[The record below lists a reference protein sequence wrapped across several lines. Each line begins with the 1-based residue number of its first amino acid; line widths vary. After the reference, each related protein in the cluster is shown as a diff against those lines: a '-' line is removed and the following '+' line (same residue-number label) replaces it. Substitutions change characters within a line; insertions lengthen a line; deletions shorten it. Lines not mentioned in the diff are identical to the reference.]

1 MKARYWVGGCLSAII
16 LLAVIGGAAYY
27 FILQVS
33 DKLVDAYTSLEPR
46 VFTRA
51 EAEPDETL
59 SVAEEERDETLSVI
73 DRFRDFVIAL
83 ERGEETESF
92 SLSADDI
99 NALLEYEDLVREFH
113 GMARVDIQDDRLLAE
128 ISVPLGLFN
137 ERFEGRYLNG
147 TGELSV
153 EMRDGRLDV
162 NIDRLEVG
170 GRNIPEEFMN
180 EIRKN
185 NLVENLLQN
194 PSVERFMGLVKSVK
208 VQDGRVV
215 IEPK

>member
-16 LLAVIGGAAYY
+16 LLAVIAGAAYY
-27 FILQVS
+27 FLLQAS
-33 DKLVDAYTSLEPR
+33 DDLVDTYTSPEPR
-46 VFTRA
+46 DFA
-51 EAEPDETL
+51 P
-59 SVAEEERDETLSVI
+59 AEERQDEVLSVI
-73 DRFRDFVIAL
+73 DRFRDFAIAL

-92 SLSADDI
+92 LLSADDI
-99 NALLEYEDLVREFH
+99 NAILENEDLLREFH
-113 GMARVDIQDDRLLAE
+113 GMARVDIQDDRMQAD
-128 ISVPLGLFN
+128 ISVPLGMIN

-147 TGELSV
+147 TGEISV
-153 EMRDGRLDV
+153 EMRDGRLEV

-185 NLVENLLQN
+185 NLVETLFQD
-194 PSVERFMGLVKSVK
+194 PSLERFMGLVKSVK
-208 VQDGRVV
+208 VEDGRVV

>member
-16 LLAVIGGAAYY
+16 LLAVIVGAAYY
-27 FILQVS
+27 FILQAS
-33 DKLVDAYTSLEPR
+33 DELVDTYTSPEPR
-46 VFTRA
+46 DFARV
-51 EAEPDETL
+51 
-59 SVAEEERDETLSVI
+59 EEGRDEALSVI

-99 NALLEYEDLVREFH
+99 NALLEYEDLLREFH

-128 ISVPLGLFN
+128 ISVPLDLFN

-153 EMRDGRLDV
+153 EMRDGRLEV

-185 NLVENLLQN
+185 NLVETLLQD
-194 PSVERFMGLVKSVK
+194 PSLERFMGLVKSVN
-208 VQDGRVV
+208 VEDGRVV

>member
-16 LLAVIGGAAYY
+16 LLAVIAGAAYY
-27 FILQVS
+27 FILQAS
-33 DKLVDAYTSLEPR
+33 DELVETYTSPAPR
-46 VFTRA
+46 DFARA
-51 EAEPDETL
+51 EEG
-59 SVAEEERDETLSVI
+59 RDLALSVI
-73 DRFRDFVIAL
+73 DRFRAFVIAL
-83 ERGEETESF
+83 ERGEETGTF
-92 SLSADDI
+92 SLSVDDI
-99 NALLEYEDLVREFH
+99 NALLEYEDLLREFH

-128 ISVPLGLFN
+128 ISVPLDLFN

-153 EMRDGRLDV
+153 EMRDGRLEV

-185 NLVENLLQN
+185 NLVETLLQD
-194 PSVERFMGLVKSVK
+194 PSLERFMGLVKSVK

-215 IEPK
+215 IEPN

>member
-1 MKARYWVGGCLSAII
+1 MKTRFWVGGCLFSII
-16 LLAVIGGAAYY
+16 LLVAIGGAAYY
-27 FILQVS
+27 FLLQAS
-33 DKLVDAYTSLEPR
+33 DELVDTYTSPEPR
-46 VFTRA
+46 DFARV
-51 EAEPDETL
+51 
-59 SVAEEERDETLSVI
+59 EEGRDEALSVI

-99 NALLEYEDLVREFH
+99 NALLENENLLREFH
-113 GMARVDIQDDRLLAE
+113 GMARVDIQDDRMQAD
-128 ISVPLGLFN
+128 ISVPLGMIN

-153 EMRDGRLDV
+153 EMRDGRLEV

-185 NLVENLLQN
+185 NLVETLLQD
-194 PSVERFMGLVKSVK
+194 PSLDRFMGLVKSVK
-208 VQDGRVV
+208 VEDGRVV

>member
-1 MKARYWVGGCLSAII
+1 MKTRYWVGGCLSAII
-16 LLAVIGGAAYY
+16 LLAVIAGAAYY
-27 FILQVS
+27 FLLQVS
-33 DKLVDAYTSLEPR
+33 DELVDTYTSPQ
-46 VFTRA
+46 
-51 EAEPDETL
+51 P
-59 SVAEEERDETLSVI
+59 
-73 DRFRDFVIAL
+73 RDFARVEEGRDAALTVIERIRDFAIAL
-83 ERGEETESF
+83 ERGEESERF

-99 NALLEYEDLVREFH
+99 NALLENEDLLREFH

-128 ISVPLGLFN
+128 ISVPLDLFN

-153 EMRDGRLDV
+153 EMKDDRLKV

-170 GRNIPEEFMN
+170 GRNLPEEFMN

-185 NLVENLLQN
+185 NLVETLLQD
-194 PSVERFMGLVKSVK
+194 PSLKQFMGLVKSVK
-208 VQDGRVV
+208 VEDGRVV

>member
-16 LLAVIGGAAYY
+16 LLAVIAGAAYY
-27 FILQVS
+27 FILQAS
-33 DKLVDAYTSLEPR
+33 NELVDTYTSPEPLD
-46 VFTRA
+46 FARA
-51 EAEPDETL
+51 EEG
-59 SVAEEERDETLSVI
+59 RDEALSVI

-99 NALLEYEDLVREFH
+99 NALLEYEDLLREFH

-128 ISVPLGLFN
+128 ISVPLDLFN

-147 TGELSV
+147 TGDISV
-153 EMRDGRLDV
+153 EMRDGRLEV

-185 NLVENLLQN
+185 NLVETLLQD
-194 PSVERFMGLVKSVK
+194 PSLERFMGLVKSVK
-208 VQDGRVV
+208 VEDGRVV

>member
-16 LLAVIGGAAYY
+16 LLAVIAGAAYY
-27 FILQVS
+27 FLLQAS
-33 DKLVDAYTSLEPR
+33 DDLVDAYTSPEPR
-46 VFTRA
+46 DFARV
-51 EAEPDETL
+51 
-59 SVAEEERDETLSVI
+59 EEGRDEALSVI
-73 DRFRDFVIAL
+73 DRFRDFAIAL
-83 ERGEETESF
+83 ERGEETGSF

-99 NALLEYEDLVREFH
+99 NALLEFEDLLREFH
-113 GMARVDIQDDRLLAE
+113 GMARVDIQDDRMQAD
-128 ISVPLGLFN
+128 ISVPLGMIN

-153 EMRDGRLDV
+153 EMRDGRLEV

-185 NLVENLLQN
+185 NLIETLLQD
-194 PSVERFMGLVKSVK
+194 PSLDRFMGLVKSVK
-208 VQDGRVV
+208 VEDGRVV

>member
-16 LLAVIGGAAYY
+16 LLAVIAGAAYY
-27 FILQVS
+27 FLLQAS
-33 DKLVDAYTSLEPR
+33 DDLVDAYTSPEPR
-46 VFTRA
+46 DFA
-51 EAEPDETL
+51 P
-59 SVAEEERDETLSVI
+59 AEERRDEVLSVI
-73 DRFRDFVIAL
+73 DRFRDFAVAL

-99 NALLEYEDLVREFH
+99 NALLENENLLREFH
-113 GMARVDIQDDRLLAE
+113 GMARVDIQDDRMQAD
-128 ISVPLGLFN
+128 ISVPLGMIN

-153 EMRDGRLDV
+153 EMRDGRLEV

-185 NLVENLLQN
+185 NLVETLLQD
-194 PSVERFMGLVKSVK
+194 PSLDRFMGLVKSVK
-208 VQDGRVV
+208 VEDGRVV

>member
-16 LLAVIGGAAYY
+16 LLAVIVGAAYY
-27 FILQVS
+27 FILQAS
-33 DKLVDAYTSLEPR
+33 DELVDTYTSPEPR
-46 VFTRA
+46 DFARA
-51 EAEPDETL
+51 EEG
-59 SVAEEERDETLSVI
+59 RDEALSVI

-99 NALLEYEDLVREFH
+99 NALLEYEDLLREFH

-128 ISVPLGLFN
+128 ISVPLDLFN

-153 EMRDGRLDV
+153 EMRDGRLEV

-185 NLVENLLQN
+185 NVVETLLQD
-194 PSVERFMGLVKSVK
+194 PSLERFMGLVKSVK
-208 VQDGRVV
+208 VEDGRVV

>member
-16 LLAVIGGAAYY
+16 LLAVIAGAAYY
-27 FILQVS
+27 FLLQAS
-33 DKLVDAYTSLEPR
+33 DELVETYTSPEPR
-46 VFTRA
+46 DFARA
-51 EAEPDETL
+51 EEG
-59 SVAEEERDETLSVI
+59 RDEVLSII
-73 DRFRDFVIAL
+73 DRFRDFAIAL
-83 ERGEETESF
+83 EQGEETERF

-99 NALLEYEDLVREFH
+99 NALLENEDLLREFH

-128 ISVPLGLFN
+128 ISVPLDLFN

-147 TGELSV
+147 TGELSI
-153 EMRDGRLDV
+153 EMKDDRLEV

-185 NLVENLLQN
+185 NLVETLHQD
-194 PSVERFMGLVKSVK
+194 PSLERLMGLVKSVK
-208 VQDGRVV
+208 VEDGRVV

>member
-16 LLAVIGGAAYY
+16 LLAVIAGAAYY
-27 FILQVS
+27 FILQAS
-33 DKLVDAYTSLEPR
+33 DELVETYTSPEPR
-46 VFTRA
+46 DFARV
-51 EAEPDETL
+51 
-59 SVAEEERDETLSVI
+59 EEGRDEALSVI
-73 DRFRDFVIAL
+73 DRFRDFIIAV
-83 ERGEETESF
+83 ERGEEAGSF

-99 NALLEYEDLVREFH
+99 NALLEFEDLLREFH
-113 GMARVDIQDDRLLAE
+113 GMARVDIRDDRLMAE
-128 ISVPLGLFN
+128 ISVPLDLFN

-153 EMRDGRLDV
+153 EMKDDRLTV

-170 GRNIPEEFMN
+170 GQNIPEEFMN

-185 NLVENLLQN
+185 NLVETLLQD
-194 PSVERFMGLVKSVK
+194 PSLEQFMGLVKSVK
-208 VQDGRVV
+208 VEDGRVV

>member
-1 MKARYWVGGCLSAII
+1 MKTRYWVGGCLSAII
-16 LLAVIGGAAYY
+16 LLAVIAGAAYY
-27 FILQVS
+27 FLLQAS
-33 DKLVDAYTSLEPR
+33 DDLVDAYTSPEPR
-46 VFTRA
+46 DFARV
-51 EAEPDETL
+51 
-59 SVAEEERDETLSVI
+59 EEGRDETLAVI
-73 DRFRDFVIAL
+73 DRFRDFAIAL
-83 ERGEETESF
+83 ERGEETGSF

-99 NALLEYEDLVREFH
+99 NALLEFEDLLREFH

-128 ISVPLGLFN
+128 ISVPLDLFN

-153 EMRDGRLDV
+153 EMRDGRLEV

-185 NLVENLLQN
+185 NLVETLLQD
-194 PSVERFMGLVKSVK
+194 PSLDRFMGLVKSVK
-208 VQDGRVV
+208 VEDGRVV

>member
-16 LLAVIGGAAYY
+16 LLAVIAGAAYY
-27 FILQVS
+27 FILQAS
-33 DKLVDAYTSLEPR
+33 DELVDTYTSPEPR
-46 VFTRA
+46 DFARV
-51 EAEPDETL
+51 
-59 SVAEEERDETLSVI
+59 EEGRDEALSVI
-73 DRFRDFVIAL
+73 DRFRDFAIAL
-83 ERGEETESF
+83 ERGEETGSF

-99 NALLEYEDLVREFH
+99 NALLEYEDLLREFH

-128 ISVPLGLFN
+128 ISVPLDLFN

-153 EMRDGRLDV
+153 EMRDGRIEV

-185 NLVENLLQN
+185 NLVETLLQD
-194 PSVERFMGLVKSVK
+194 PSLERFMGLVKSVK

-215 IEPK
+215 IEPW

>member
-16 LLAVIGGAAYY
+16 LLAVIAGAAYY
-27 FILQVS
+27 FLLQAS
-33 DKLVDAYTSLEPR
+33 DDLVDAYTSPEPR
-46 VFTRA
+46 DFA
-51 EAEPDETL
+51 L
-59 SVAEEERDETLSVI
+59 AEEGRDEALSVI
-73 DRFRDFVIAL
+73 GRFRDFVIAL

-99 NALLEYEDLVREFH
+99 NALLEYEDLLREFH
-113 GMARVDIQDDRLLAE
+113 GMARVDIQDDRMQAE
-128 ISVPLGLFN
+128 ISVPLGMIN

-147 TGELSV
+147 TGEISV
-153 EMRDGRLDV
+153 EIRDGRLEV

-185 NLVENLLQN
+185 NLVETLFQD
-194 PSVERFMGLVKSVK
+194 PSLERFMGLVKSVK
-208 VQDGRVV
+208 VEDGRVV

>member
-16 LLAVIGGAAYY
+16 LLAVIAGAAYY
-27 FILQVS
+27 FLLQAS
-33 DKLVDAYTSLEPR
+33 DDLVDAYTSPEPR
-46 VFTRA
+46 DFARV
-51 EAEPDETL
+51 
-59 SVAEEERDETLSVI
+59 EEGRDEALSVI
-73 DRFRDFVIAL
+73 DRFRDFAVAL
-83 ERGEETESF
+83 ERGEKTESF

-99 NALLEYEDLVREFH
+99 NALLENENLLREFH
-113 GMARVDIQDDRLLAE
+113 GMARVDIQDDRMQAD
-128 ISVPLGLFN
+128 ISVPLDLFN

-153 EMRDGRLDV
+153 EMRDGRLEV

-185 NLVENLLQN
+185 NLVETLLQD
-194 PSVERFMGLVKSVK
+194 PSLDRFMGLVKSVK
-208 VQDGRVV
+208 VEDGRVV

>member
-16 LLAVIGGAAYY
+16 LLAVIAGAAYY
-27 FILQVS
+27 FILQAS
-33 DKLVDAYTSLEPR
+33 DELVDTYTSPEPR
-46 VFTRA
+46 DFARV
-51 EAEPDETL
+51 
-59 SVAEEERDETLSVI
+59 EEGRDEVLSVI

-83 ERGEETESF
+83 ERGEETGSF

-99 NALLEYEDLVREFH
+99 NALLEYEDLLREFH

-128 ISVPLGLFN
+128 ISVPLDLFN

-153 EMRDGRLDV
+153 EMRDGRLEV

-185 NLVENLLQN
+185 NLVETLLQD
-194 PSVERFMGLVKSVK
+194 PSLERFMGLVKSVK
-208 VQDGRVV
+208 VEDGQVV
-215 IEPK
+215 IEPW

>member
-16 LLAVIGGAAYY
+16 LLAVIAGAAYY
-27 FILQVS
+27 FLLQAS
-33 DKLVDAYTSLEPR
+33 DDLVDAYTSPEPR
-46 VFTRA
+46 DFARV
-51 EAEPDETL
+51 
-59 SVAEEERDETLSVI
+59 EEGRDEALSVI
-73 DRFRDFVIAL
+73 DRFRDFAIAL
-83 ERGEETESF
+83 ERGEETGSF

-99 NALLEYEDLVREFH
+99 NALLEFEDLLREFH
-113 GMARVDIQDDRLLAE
+113 GMARVDIQDDRMQAD
-128 ISVPLGLFN
+128 ISVPLGMIN

-147 TGELSV
+147 TGEISV
-153 EMRDGRLDV
+153 EMRDGRLEV

-185 NLVENLLQN
+185 NLIETLLQD
-194 PSVERFMGLVKSVK
+194 PSLDRFMGLVKSVK
-208 VQDGRVV
+208 VEDGRVV

>member
-16 LLAVIGGAAYY
+16 LLAVIAGAAYY
-27 FILQVS
+27 FILQAS
-33 DKLVDAYTSLEPR
+33 DELVETYTSPEPR
-46 VFTRA
+46 DFARV
-51 EAEPDETL
+51 
-59 SVAEEERDETLSVI
+59 EEGRDEALSVI
-73 DRFRDFVIAL
+73 DRFRDFIIAV
-83 ERGEETESF
+83 ERGEETGSF

-99 NALLEYEDLVREFH
+99 NALLEFEDLLREFH
-113 GMARVDIQDDRLLAE
+113 GMARVDIRDDRLMAE
-128 ISVPLGLFN
+128 ISVPLDLFN

-153 EMRDGRLDV
+153 EMKDGRLEV

-170 GRNIPEEFMN
+170 GQNIPEEFMN

-185 NLVENLLQN
+185 NLVETLLQD
-194 PSVERFMGLVKSVK
+194 PSLERFMGLVKSVK
-208 VQDGRVV
+208 VEDGRVV

>member
-16 LLAVIGGAAYY
+16 LLAVIVGAAYY
-27 FILQVS
+27 FILQAS
-33 DKLVDAYTSLEPR
+33 DELVDTYTSPEPR
-46 VFTRA
+46 DFARV
-51 EAEPDETL
+51 
-59 SVAEEERDETLSVI
+59 EEGRDEALSVI

-83 ERGEETESF
+83 ERGDETESF

-99 NALLEYEDLVREFH
+99 NALLEYEDLLREFH

-128 ISVPLGLFN
+128 ISVPLDLFN

-153 EMRDGRLDV
+153 EMRDGRLEV

-185 NLVENLLQN
+185 NLVETLLQD
-194 PSVERFMGLVKSVK
+194 PSLERFMGLVKSVK
-208 VQDGRVV
+208 VEDGRVV

>member
-16 LLAVIGGAAYY
+16 LLVVIAGAAYY
-27 FILQVS
+27 FLLQAS
-33 DKLVDAYTSLEPR
+33 DELVETYTSPEPR
-46 VFTRA
+46 DFARV
-51 EAEPDETL
+51 
-59 SVAEEERDETLSVI
+59 EEGRDELLSVI
-73 DRFRDFVIAL
+73 DRFRDFAIDL
-83 ERGEETESF
+83 EQGEETESF

-99 NALLEYEDLVREFH
+99 NALLENEDLLREFH

-128 ISVPLGLFN
+128 ISVPLDLFN

-153 EMRDGRLDV
+153 EMKDDRLEV
-162 NIDRLEVG
+162 TIERLEVG
-170 GRNIPEEFMN
+170 GQNIPEEFMN

-185 NLVENLLQN
+185 NLVDTLLQD
-194 PSVERFMGLVKSVK
+194 PSLEQFMGLVKSVK
-208 VQDGRVV
+208 VEDGRVV

>member
-16 LLAVIGGAAYY
+16 LLAVIAGAAYY
-27 FILQVS
+27 FLLQAS
-33 DKLVDAYTSLEPR
+33 DDLVDAYTSPEPR
-46 VFTRA
+46 DFARV
-51 EAEPDETL
+51 
-59 SVAEEERDETLSVI
+59 EEGRDEALSVI
-73 DRFRDFVIAL
+73 DRFRDFAIAL
-83 ERGEETESF
+83 ERGEETGSF

-99 NALLEYEDLVREFH
+99 NALLEFEDLLREFH
-113 GMARVDIQDDRLLAE
+113 GMARVDIQDDRMQAD
-128 ISVPLGLFN
+128 ISVPLGMIN

-153 EMRDGRLDV
+153 EMRDGRLEV

-185 NLVENLLQN
+185 NLVETLLQD
-194 PSVERFMGLVKSVK
+194 PSLDRFMGLVKSVK
-208 VQDGRVV
+208 VEDGRVV

>member
-16 LLAVIGGAAYY
+16 LLAVIAGAAYY
-27 FILQVS
+27 FLLQAS
-33 DKLVDAYTSLEPR
+33 DELVETYTSPEPR
-46 VFTRA
+46 DFART
-51 EAEPDETL
+51 
-59 SVAEEERDETLSVI
+59 EEGRDEVLSII
-73 DRFRDFVIAL
+73 DRFRDFAIAL
-83 ERGEETESF
+83 EQGEETERF

-99 NALLEYEDLVREFH
+99 NALLENEDLLREFH

-128 ISVPLGLFN
+128 ISVPLDLFN

-147 TGELSV
+147 TGELSI
-153 EMRDGRLDV
+153 EMKDDRLEV

-185 NLVENLLQN
+185 NLVETLLQD
-194 PSVERFMGLVKSVK
+194 PSLERLMGLVKSVK
-208 VQDGRVV
+208 VEDGRVV

>member
-1 MKARYWVGGCLSAII
+1 MKARYWVGGCLSTII
-16 LLAVIGGAAYY
+16 LLAVIAGAAYY
-27 FILQVS
+27 FLLQAS
-33 DKLVDAYTSLEPR
+33 DDLVDAYTSPEPR
-46 VFTRA
+46 DFARV
-51 EAEPDETL
+51 
-59 SVAEEERDETLSVI
+59 EEGRDEALSVI
-73 DRFRDFVIAL
+73 ERFRDFVIAL

-99 NALLEYEDLVREFH
+99 NALLEYEDLLREFH
-113 GMARVDIQDDRLLAE
+113 GMARVDIRDDRMQAD
-128 ISVPLGLFN
+128 ISVPLGMIN

-147 TGELSV
+147 TGEISV
-153 EMRDGRLDV
+153 EIRDGRLEV

-185 NLVENLLQN
+185 NLVETLFQDPYL
-194 PSVERFMGLVKSVK
+194 ERFVGLVKSVK
-208 VQDGRVV
+208 VEDGRVV

>member
-16 LLAVIGGAAYY
+16 LLAVIAGAAYY
-27 FILQVS
+27 FLLQAS
-33 DKLVDAYTSLEPR
+33 DDLVDAYTSPEPR
-46 VFTRA
+46 DFARV
-51 EAEPDETL
+51 
-59 SVAEEERDETLSVI
+59 EEGRDEALSVI
-73 DRFRDFVIAL
+73 DRFRDFAIAL
-83 ERGEETESF
+83 ERGEETGSF

-99 NALLEYEDLVREFH
+99 NALLEFEDLLREFH
-113 GMARVDIQDDRLLAE
+113 GLARVDIQDDRMQAD
-128 ISVPLGLFN
+128 ISVPLGMIN

-153 EMRDGRLDV
+153 EMRDGRLEV

-185 NLVENLLQN
+185 NLVETLLQD
-194 PSVERFMGLVKSVK
+194 PSLDRFMGLVKSVK
-208 VQDGRVV
+208 VEDGRVV